1 MKHHPQNDAWTF
13 KQGFSLKDL
22 KGFDGTRVDIPHT
35 MQKVPLNYFDDQI
48 TAIEGVYQKTIELP
62 LTQNKRFFIRFEGV
76 MARCD
81 VYLNETHVCHHKG
94 GYTPFEIE
102 VVQTAHPCVLTVH
115 VDAKETADTP
125 PFGGVIDY
133 LTYGGIYRE
142 VTLIERPKR
151 FFKHVLIHGDAHTLT
166 TRLIPETRA
175 DEKATVKVEWFD
187 GKTRVKH
194 TTQEISL
201 NEITTIEDSHT
212 LTLWTLEAPKLYDVV
227 ITLEGE
233 IVKTFRTGI
242 RSVSVDQDHFYLN
255 GEPLFLRG
263 LNRHQSFP
271 YVGYAMPKAAQEEDV
286 QILKEHLQ
294 VNIVR
299 SAHYPPSKHFLNH
312 CDALGLL
319 VFTELPG
326 WQHLGDDAW
335 KEEAL
340 RQLEVMTYED
350 FHHPSIVILGTR
362 INESA
367 DDDAFYT
374 RTRDLVKAID
384 PSRPTGGVRF
394 ITGSTLLEDIYT
406 FNDFSH
412 TGQNAGVQPKKQ
424 VTKTHHPYL
433 ITEHNGHMFPTKKN
447 DPEEKRLA
455 HALRHA
461 KVMNDAYGQKG
472 VMGVIGW
479 VMNDYNTHKEF
490 GSNDRICHHGVNDMM
505 RQPKYAAAIY
515 ASQGD
520 TPFVE
525 VLSMMH
531 LGDRAG
537 GQLASVWVATNADHI
552 ELYKNDEY
560 IGTFKP
566 NKETFPHL
574 PHPPVLIDDFIGERI
589 AQNEPLSRRDANL
602 VKGLLRRLLK
612 RNLKMSVKDKLI
624 MGYVLLKNKLSYH
637 DAVRFYTVY
646 VGGWGEKENRYT
658 FKAYKNDQCFNTV
671 EKGFNDDYRLN
682 VQLSR
687 TVLIPK
693 ETYDTVKVSVKMLNR
708 YGEQAFYDDRVIT
721 IETEGS
727 VGLIGPKTR
736 TLTGGTTAF
745 WLRSL
750 SDGEGTL
757 TVHHDGGK
765 DTFTLHVKT

>member
-13 KQGFSLKDL
+13 KQGFTKKDL
-22 KGFDGTRVDIPHT
+22 KGFEGTPVDIPHT
-35 MQKVPLNYFDDQI
+35 MQEVPLHYFDDQI
-48 TAIEGVYQKTIELP
+48 TAIEGVYQKTLEIPPE
-62 LTQNKRFFIRFEGV
+62 QDKRYFIRFEGV

-81 VYLNETHVCHHKG
+81 VYFNETHVCHHKG
-94 GYTPFEIE
+94 GFTPFEIE
-102 VVQTAHPCVLTVH
+102 VHPTKEPCVLTVH

-151 FFKHVLIHGDAHTLT
+151 FFKHVLIHGDAQTLT
-166 TRLIPETRA
+166 TRLIPEA
-175 DEKATVKVEWFD
+175 MVEEKATVKIEWFD
-187 GKTRVKH
+187 DNTRVKE
-194 TTQEISL
+194 TTQEVSL
-201 NEITTIEDSHT
+201 DEITTIVEPHT
-212 LTLWTLEAPKLYDVV
+212 LTLWTLEAPKLYDVL
-227 ITLEGE
+227 ITLDGE
-233 IVKTFRTGI
+233 VVKRLRTGI
-242 RSVSVDQDHFYLN
+242 RVVSVDQDHFYLN
-255 GEPLFLRG
+255 GEPVFLRG
-263 LNRHQSFP
+263 LNRHQSYP
-271 YVGYAMPKAAQEEDV
+271 YVGYAMPQAAQEEDV
-286 QILKEHLQ
+286 QLLKETLQ

-312 CDALGLL
+312 CDEIGLL

-350 FHHPSIVILGTR
+350 YHHPSVVILGTR

-394 ITGSTLLEDIYT
+394 ITGSNLLEDIYT

-412 TGQNAGVQPKKQ
+412 TGQNAGIQPKKH
-424 VTKTHHPYL
+424 VTKSHHPYL
-433 ITEHNGHMFPTKKN
+433 ITEHNGHMFPTKTS
-447 DPEEKRLA
+447 DPEEKRLE

-490 GSNDRICHHGVNDMM
+490 GSNDRICHHGVNDMT

-520 TPFVE
+520 TPFAE

-537 GQLASVWVATNADHI
+537 GQLGSVWVATNADYV
-552 ELYKNDEY
+552 ELYKNDES
-560 IGTFKP
+560 IGTFTP
-566 NKETFPHL
+566 NKEKFPHL

-589 AQNEPLSRRDANL
+589 AQNEPLSKRDANL

-612 RNLKMSVKDKLI
+612 RNLKMSFKDKLI

-658 FKAYKNDQCFNTV
+658 FKAYKHDQCFKTI
-671 EKGFNDDYRLN
+671 EKGFDDDYRLN
-682 VQLSR
+682 VQLSKA
-687 TVLIPK
+687 VLIPK

-721 IETEGS
+721 IETSGS

-750 SDGEGTL
+750 SLGEGTL
-757 TVHHDGGK
+757 TVYHDGKK